1 VSAKRSS
8 KKLILFVKGKD
19 IFVRTVVTLKE
30 KNAQSNIIEN
40 VNEKATTFVVVRS
53 KVNFVDN
60 PELIFLVWKTIIFE

>member
-1 VSAKRSS
+1 VVSAKRSS
-8 KKLILFVKGKD
+8 KKLILFVKSKD

-60 PELIFLVWKTIIFE
+60 PKK

>member
-8 KKLILFVKGKD
+8 KKLILFVKSKD

-60 PELIFLVWKTIIFE
+60 PKK

>member
-8 KKLILFVKGKD
+8 KKLILFVKSKD

-60 PELIFLVWKTIIFE
+60 PQK

>member
-1 VSAKRSS
+1 MVSAKRSS
-8 KKLILFVKGKD
+8 NKLILFVKSKD

-60 PELIFLVWKTIIFE
+60 PKKQ

>member
-8 KKLILFVKGKD
+8 KKLILFVKSKD

-40 VNEKATTFVVVRS
+40 VNEKATTFVLVRS

-60 PELIFLVWKTIIFE
+60 PKK

>member
-8 KKLILFVKGKD
+8 KKLLLVVKSKD

-60 PELIFLVWKTIIFE
+60 PKKQ

>member
-8 KKLILFVKGKD
+8 KKLILFVKSED

-40 VNEKATTFVVVRS
+40 VNEKAATS
-53 KVNFVDN
+53 EVNFVDN
-60 PELIFLVWKTIIFE
+60 PKM

>member
-8 KKLILFVKGKD
+8 KKLILFVKSKD

-60 PELIFLVWKTIIFE
+60 PKKQ

>member
-19 IFVRTVVTLKE
+19 IIFVRTVVTLKE

-53 KVNFVDN
+53 KVNFVYN
-60 PELIFLVWKTIIFE
+60 PKK

>member
-1 VSAKRSS
+1 M
-8 KKLILFVKGKD
+8 
-19 IFVRTVVTLKE
+19 LKE

-60 PELIFLVWKTIIFE
+60 PKKQWIDIGATCRICCDIIFFLVCNNG

>member
-1 VSAKRSS
+1 
-8 KKLILFVKGKD
+8 
-19 IFVRTVVTLKE
+19 VVMLKE

-60 PELIFLVWKTIIFE
+60 PKKQ

>member
-8 KKLILFVKGKD
+8 NKLILFVKSKD

-60 PELIFLVWKTIIFE
+60 PKKQ

>member
-60 PELIFLVWKTIIFE
+60 PKK

>member
-8 KKLILFVKGKD
+8 KELLFVVKSKD

-60 PELIFLVWKTIIFE
+60 PKKQ

>member
-1 VSAKRSS
+1 VVSAKRSS
-8 KKLILFVKGKD
+8 KKLILFVKSKD

-40 VNEKATTFVVVRS
+40 VNEKATTFVLVRS

-60 PELIFLVWKTIIFE
+60 PKK